1 MSLTKNEQISKTIS
15 ETRKRHSNMCAKTY
29 TAKIQKN
36 KLKSAQIEALYL
48 IFLEQKWFYNYV
60 LNFIED
66 NNILD
71 FDTKQKTITHKDK
84 DGNDVEVTLKHLSAQ
99 SRQSTIT
106 RMLANM
112 KTLKTLK
119 VNDVQ
124 KPGRLRFKSEVNIV
138 DFKQFGVGHKIIN
151 EHKIKLAGIPKYLQ
165 VNGLDQIN
173 GEITNARLV
182 KKGDDFYV
190 QYCVFEE
197 KKQIERQNSI
207 GIDFGC
213 QTTLTFSDGK
223 KIDVKVKETER
234 LRRLQRKLARQK
246 RGSHNYIKT
255 KNLIIKE
262 HQRIVN
268 RKNDKAN
275 KIVHGLESF
284 ETVVIQD
291 EQLKSWHKT
300 HSKAVQYSVLGR
312 VKAKLVKMDNVVI
325 LNRFVPTTKFCS
337 KCGQIHDEMT
347 QQDRQ
352 FKCSC
357 GIFEDRDVHAA
368 KNMLFFW
375 QQNVGVERADVK
387 RVEIEALAE
396 RINSANFCQRST
408 EATVPLGRG

>member
-1 MSLTKNEQISKTIS
+1 MLTKNEQISKSIS
-15 ETRKRHSNMCAKTY
+15 ETRKRHKNMCAKTY
-29 TAKIQKN
+29 TCKIQKS
-36 KLKSAQIEALYL
+36 KLKKSQVEALNL

-66 NNILD
+66 NDILD

-119 VNDVQ
+119 VNGVQ

-138 DFKQFGVGHKIIN
+138 DFKQFGIGHKIIN
-151 EHKIKLAGIPKYLQ
+151 DHKIKLAGIPKHLR
-165 VNGLDQIN
+165 VNGLDQLK
-173 GEITNARLV
+173 GEITNARLI

-190 QYCVFEE
+190 QYCTFEE
-197 KKQIERQNSI
+197 KEEIKRQNSI

-246 RGSHNYIKT
+246 RGSHSYIKT
-255 KNLIIKE
+255 KNLIAKE
-262 HQRIVN
+262 HQKIVN

-275 KIVHGLESF
+275 KIVHNLKSF

-300 HSKAVQYSVLGR
+300 HSKAVQYSILGR
-312 VKAKLVKMDNVVI
+312 VKAKLIQMDNVVV

-337 KCGQIHDEMT
+337 NCGKIHDEMT
-347 QQDRQ
+347 QKDRE
-352 FKCSC
+352 FRCSC
-357 GIFEDRDVHAA
+357 GVSEDRDIHAA

-387 RVEIEALAE
+387 RVEIEALAG
-396 RINSANFCQRST
+396 RLFST
-408 EATVPLGRG
+408 TTLPTSVSEAQKPSSL